1 MAGRN
6 VLCRFASAFIRV
18 FLFINQSKGNQMENA
33 IVEKSVVEF
42 APAVVVV
49 SGLTATE
56 KKLSV
61 VTQASS
67 AALAYLSNSK
77 GTVGKVARETLSQ
90 HGEALIAKQC
100 RNGNYRP
107 LADAIAA
114 ITGASLSIT
123 SRGSY
128 ESLVDR
134 FTDQL
139 KDLKGAG
146 FIECKKT
153 GAMKPNA
160 KRNMLVQVIN
170 LVTEVQSIAATL

>member
-1 MAGRN
+1 
-6 VLCRFASAFIRV
+6 
-18 FLFINQSKGNQMENA
+18 MENT

-42 APAVVVV
+42 TPAVVVV
-49 SGLTATE
+49 SGTTATE
-56 KKLSV
+56 KKVSV
-61 VTQASS
+61 VSQASS

-77 GTVGKVARETLSQ
+77 GTVGKIARETLSQ

-100 RNGNYRP
+100 RNGNYKP

-123 SRGSY
+123 SRASY

-139 KDLKGAG
+139 KDLKGNG
-146 FIECKKT
+146 FTECKKT
-153 GAMKPNA
+153 GAMKPSA
-160 KRNMLVQVIN
+160 KRNVLVQVIN
-170 LVTEVQSIAATL
+170 LVTEVQSIASTL